1 MCIIEITER
10 EKHMDIIK
18 TLDGDT
24 LTIALGGKLD
34 SNSAPE
40 LEAELAKSLEGIK
53 LLIWDFEKLYYLSS
67 AGLRI
72 LLSTQK
78 IMNKQGKMILRHVNE
93 IIMETFD
100 MTGFTSI
107 LTFED

>member
-1 MCIIEITER
+1 MKARYNME
-10 EKHMDIIK
+10 IIK
-18 TLDGDT
+18 TLDNDT
-24 LTIALGGKLD
+24 LTIALVGKLD

-40 LEAELAKSLEGIK
+40 LEKELEDSLNGIK
-53 LLIWDFEKLYYLSS
+53 TLIWEFKDLKYLSS

-72 LLSTQK
+72 MLSSQK
-78 IMNKQGKMILRHVNE
+78 IMSKQGQMILRHVND

-100 MTGFTSI
+100 MTGFSSI